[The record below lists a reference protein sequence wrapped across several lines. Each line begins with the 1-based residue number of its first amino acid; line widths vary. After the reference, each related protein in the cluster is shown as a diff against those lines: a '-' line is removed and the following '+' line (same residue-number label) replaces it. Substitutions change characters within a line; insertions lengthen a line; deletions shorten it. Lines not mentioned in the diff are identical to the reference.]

1 MIARSLCQRIWHST
15 TSNGF
20 VIRKATSLD
29 DLKLLSQLFEKNG
42 WALGRNELRC
52 AFCTDP
58 SGFFVGELDGKI
70 ISYISVMKYNHFAY
84 WSNLVV
90 EDTYH
95 GKGYA
100 RQMLQAAENSVG
112 EDFNIGLT
120 SLQDMVGVYEKKGF
134 TKAWVDR
141 EYVVS
146 ASNTVQV
153 LSESPVAAIKD
164 ITGVDL
170 CAYDTNVFGAPRQK
184 YLEALLTTLPES
196 IAFAAVNDKGLLG
209 YAWCE
214 KMLQEEKGVRI
225 GPLFA
230 DDKRIAQ
237 GLLQAI
243 SKTVISRNPHIDTEM
258 TLVVPDINQAA
269 INLIENELFGKSDFQ
284 QPRMFSKGIPA
295 KMNLPKIFAISSLDL
310 G

>member
-1 MIARSLCQRIWHST
+1 M
-15 TSNGF
+15 
-20 VIRKATSLD
+20 
-29 DLKLLSQLFEKNG
+29 
-42 WALGRNELRC
+42 
-52 AFCTDP
+52 
-58 SGFFVGELDGKI
+58 
-70 ISYISVMKYNHFAY
+70 
-84 WSNLVV
+84 
-90 EDTYH
+90 
-95 GKGYA
+95 
-100 RQMLQAAENSVG
+100 
-112 EDFNIGLT
+112 
-120 SLQDMVGVYEKKGF
+120 
-134 TKAWVDR
+134 
-141 EYVVS
+141 
-146 ASNTVQV
+146 
-153 LSESPVAAIKD
+153 
-164 ITGVDL
+164 
-170 CAYDTNVFGAPRQK
+170 
-184 YLEALLTTLPES
+184 TTLPES

-237 GLLQAI
+237 GLLQAV